1 MTYRNVIICTILFL
15 CGWAISCTKDNP
27 ISTTIETPKPVV
39 GKTYSADE
47 ILGFKQLTLNA
58 TNNKIVKWP
67 RQASFFLVDTGY
79 AYMTEEIDSILH
91 EINTLLDTHL
101 VLTRTNNRA
110 SSAIQIYLT
119 NRSTY
124 IAAEPSVRSSL
135 ENSNY
140 TGMANLNWD
149 NNGVLIR
156 GSVFVDMERTVG
168 NTFSQ
173 RFLLHHEIMHSLG
186 FLGHVTQPGITSV
199 MLLYP
204 INNMTKYA
212 SFDKRMMLLLYNPA
226 VQVGMNEEQFNA
238 AVKNL

>member
-1 MTYRNVIICTILFL
+1 MIHRYIIVCTILFL

-47 ILGFKQLTLNA
+47 ILGFKQLTINA
-58 TNNKIVKWP
+58 TNNQMIKWP
-67 RQASFFLVDTGY
+67 RHASFFLVDTGY
-79 AYMTEEIDSILH
+79 AYMTEEIDSILR
-91 EINTLLDTHL
+91 EINSLLDTNL

-110 SSAIQIYLT
+110 SSNIQIYLT

-124 IAAEPSVRSSL
+124 IAAEPAVRSSL

-140 TGMANLNWD
+140 TGMANLNWG

-156 GSVFVDMERTVG
+156 GSVFVDMERTLG

-173 RFLLHHEIMHSLG
+173 RYIIHHEIMHALG
-186 FLGHVTQPGITSV
+186 FYGHVTQQGINSM

-204 INNMTKYA
+204 QNTMTKF
-212 SFDKRMMLLLYNPA
+212 SPFDKRMMLLLYNPA
-226 VQVGMNEEQFNA
+226 IQAGMNEEAFNSV
-238 AVKNL
+238 VKNI